1 MPAQLTDAEAA
12 YLAGL
17 IDGEGT
23 VTLSRIHRNQMRYL
37 VLSVCNN
44 EQGIIDWVR
53 HVTGVGEITRKRRAS
68 AHHGLNLTWRV
79 SSRRA
84 LSVLERVSP
93 YMQSYKR
100 KRAELALARYI
111 AVTPRNGKYDEAM
124 RAARAAFEA
133 EFFSIGP

>member
-1 MPAQLTDAEAA
+1 MPTKLTDAEAA

-44 EQGIIDWVR
+44 ELGIIDWV
-53 HVTGVGEITRKRRAS
+53 HSVTGIGKITRKRRAS

-84 LSVLERVSP
+84 LSVLETVSP
-93 YMQSYKR
+93 YMHSYKR
-100 KRAELALARYI
+100 KRAELALARYLE
-111 AVTPRNGKYDEAM
+111 VTPRNGKYNEAI

-133 EFFSIGP
+133 EFFAIGP